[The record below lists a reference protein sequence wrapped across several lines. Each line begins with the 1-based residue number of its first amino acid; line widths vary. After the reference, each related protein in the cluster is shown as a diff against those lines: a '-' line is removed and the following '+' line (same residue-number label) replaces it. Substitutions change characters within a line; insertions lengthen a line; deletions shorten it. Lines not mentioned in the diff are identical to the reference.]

1 MGTLWEPY
9 GNPRGILWEAYGNQS
24 SVQVPPRFP
33 VDDMENMGNLWDDS
47 VETKHTGKMFDMFDR
62 IQLINYIN
70 RLYGGW
76 TSIPYHRNLHVMG
89 M

>member
-1 MGTLWEPY
+1 
-9 GNPRGILWEAYGNQS
+9 
-24 SVQVPPRFP
+24 
-33 VDDMENMGNLWDDS
+33 MENMGNLWDDS